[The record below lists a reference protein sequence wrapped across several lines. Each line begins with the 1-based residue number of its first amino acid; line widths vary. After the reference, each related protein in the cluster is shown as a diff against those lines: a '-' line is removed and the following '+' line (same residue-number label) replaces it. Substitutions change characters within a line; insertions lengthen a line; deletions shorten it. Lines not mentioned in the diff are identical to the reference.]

1 MNNFRQWNPA
11 AINQQDDDAYA
22 LDVMR
27 TNGAVSGIFPSE
39 LANKLFYQCTTM
51 ISALAEALS
60 NKGYNISD
68 ADISALIT
76 ALSNILTKADFGT
89 SAGTVCQGN
98 DGRLTPVVDTNE
110 IVKGSVDA
118 TKKVRFEV
126 DGLTTGTTRVLTVPD
141 KDITLVGTVDIPS
154 DPEADTAGLRTLG
167 TGALQAC
174 AGNDARL
181 MRVFESDEQ
190 SALNSNTIL
199 TIAHGLGA
207 RPRFVFVRLR
217 CKTAEL
223 GYSVGD
229 ETDGL
234 FVTGQFDYASHG
246 PIPVRADA
254 TNLYYAYGDHTPK
267 IIQQTASI
275 VADWVTITPAN
286 WRLVFRAIL

>member
-1 MNNFRQWNPA
+1 M
-11 AINQQDDDAYA
+11 AY
-22 LDVMR
+22 
-27 TNGAVSGIFPSE
+27 
-39 LANKLFYQCTTM
+39 
-51 ISALAEALS
+51 
-60 NKGYNISD
+60 
-68 ADISALIT
+68 
-76 ALSNILTKADFGT
+76 
-89 SAGTVCQGN
+89 
-98 DGRLTPVVDTNE
+98 
-110 IVKGSVDA
+110 DA
-118 TKKVRFEV
+118 TKPATGGSLVAADIRENFRALKE
-126 DGLTTGTTRVLTVPD
+126 DGIVVAADLVAAK
-141 KDITLVGTVDIPS
+141 KDPIAG
-154 DPEADTAGLRTLG
+154 TAGLRTLG

-275 VADWVTITPAN
+275 VADWVAITPAN

>member
-1 MNNFRQWNPA
+1 M
-11 AINQQDDDAYA
+11 
-22 LDVMR
+22 
-27 TNGAVSGIFPSE
+27 
-39 LANKLFYQCTTM
+39 
-51 ISALAEALS
+51 
-60 NKGYNISD
+60 
-68 ADISALIT
+68 
-76 ALSNILTKADFGT
+76 TKADFGT

-234 FVTGQFDYASHG
+234 FDTGNPYVPYG

-254 TNLYYAYGDHTPK
+254 TNLYYAYGDYTPK
-267 IIQQTASI
+267 IIQQIADKL
-275 VADWVTITPAN
+275 ADWVTITPAN